1 MYLLLL
7 LLSMLAGADV
17 ETTFT
22 NSASIPMIFS
32 KCKVLGQQHN
42 IIIPVLQVGQ
52 VQRFK
57 FTSENYSDSIIKSEC
72 YYHFRLQR
80 LYLNKTVFENI
91 TLEISTYSNAMFDWE
106 YYGTHNDGRYYVD
119 VQHLGKGHGSFEIFD
134 PRD

>member
-42 IIIPVLQVGQ
+42 IITPILQVGQ

-57 FTSENYSDSIIKSEC
+57 FSNENCSIIKSEC
-72 YYHFRLQR
+72 YYHFLSP
-80 LYLNKTVFENI
+80 FSNI
-91 TLEISTYSNAMFDWE
+91 TLEISTYSNSMFDWE